1 MNRRFKFES
10 EIQKTNLKL
19 KNKSQIDLGFD
30 EGSLLALAPMEVLG
44 LLVDL
49 QFRIQ
54 LRSCRGRCGE
64 WWPAGSGCGC
74 LARPGLWFLCWPLV
88 LCVPCAHCPGLCV
101 GVCSTPLATAAR
113 HARTCAGCMR
123 TGSKLRFCG
132 FAQGYSWATGSQ
144 GSLLAQLEAGGACLP
159 AAPHGVAPG
168 GLVSPV
174 RGAAH

>member
-1 MNRRFKFES
+1 M
-10 EIQKTNLKL
+10 IW
-19 KNKSQIDLGFD
+19 
-30 EGSLLALAPMEVLG
+30 GSTGG
-44 LLVDL
+44 LRWHWHPWRSWVCCVGL
-49 QFRIQ
+49 QFRLQ
-54 LRSCRGRCGE
+54 PRSCRGRCGE
-64 WWPAGSGCGC
+64 WCPAGNGCGC
-74 LARPGLWFLCWPLV
+74 LARPGLRFLCWPFV
-88 LCVPCAHCPGLCV
+88 LCVPCAHCLGLCV